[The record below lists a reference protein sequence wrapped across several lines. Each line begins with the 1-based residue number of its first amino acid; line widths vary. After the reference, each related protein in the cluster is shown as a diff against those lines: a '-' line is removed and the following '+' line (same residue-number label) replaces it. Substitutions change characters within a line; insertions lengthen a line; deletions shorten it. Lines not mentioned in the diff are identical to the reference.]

1 MSLYLI
7 GEHSKPNR
15 RFNTSYCIYDT
26 ETKDIYEDYRS
37 NLETENYVGV
47 YDVID
52 VDCNARG
59 VHSRYKYDEILGTTK
74 VRDGM
79 FNLDIDL
86 VKYGVRIYL
95 AMNNIIVRTSI
106 GTGLVVKRN
115 SDVVDI
121 NYENGKVYLRSITG
135 KGVYKI
141 IIEVNSGRMYIEER
155 GNIKEGFNAGTLYKS
170 ENTSWSNLVKQAL
183 LRG

>member
-1 MSLYLI
+1 M
-7 GEHSKPNR
+7 
-15 RFNTSYCIYDT
+15 
-26 ETKDIYEDYRS
+26 
-37 NLETENYVGV
+37 

-52 VDCNARG
+52 VDCNAKG
-59 VHSRYKYDEILGTTK
+59 VYSTYKYDEILGTTK

-106 GTGLVVKRN
+106 GTSLVVKRN

-121 NYENGKVYLRSITG
+121 NYENGKVYIRSITG
-135 KGVYKI
+135 KGIYKI

>member
-7 GEHSKPNR
+7 GEHSNRNR
-15 RFNTSYCIYDT
+15 RLNTSYCIYDT

-106 GTGLVVKRN
+106 GIGLVVKRN

-135 KGVYKI
+135 KGIYKI

-155 GNIKEGFNAGTLYKS
+155 GNIKEGFNTGTLYKS